1 MRSRGTD
8 FKLRKVKR
16 LRSQNPLL
24 VRLKLEIT
32 KRLSNILL
40 IYWPSSGELS
50 WEALASPSLDSP
62 RVCLGRVNNE
72 ILDGSSREYIIY
84 HYTNII
90 ENVEQV
96 IHKYLNMNT
105 RVLPSSY
112 PTTLSI
118 ALTLPPSASS

>member
-1 MRSRGTD
+1 M
-8 FKLRKVKR
+8 KR

-32 KRLSNILL
+32 KRLWNILL
-40 IYWPSSGELS
+40 IYWPSFGELS

-112 PTTLSI
+112 PTTLSV
-118 ALTLPPSASS
+118 ALTLPPTASS